1 MKLGFTW
8 MTATAGALFLGG
20 WGTTS
25 ASEGAQP
32 AAPATSAPAGPGSAA
47 CASEVLRWEYDE
59 AARILRLED
68 GRVRL
73 NCCGHRT
80 TTVERVDGN
89 LLEVTQRDEPDAG
102 GRCATEC
109 AYDLSLAVADVR
121 AEETFVR
128 LLRDVTDE
136 GGSPSLLWQGTLDL
150 SRRAGEIALDADRCA
165 AAR

>member
-8 MTATAGALFLGG
+8 MTAAAGALFLGG
-20 WGTTS
+20 WGSTS
-25 ASEGAQP
+25 TSEGAQ
-32 AAPATSAPAGPGSAA
+32 PATSAPAGPGAAA
-47 CASEVLRWEYDE
+47 CTPEVLRWAYDE
-59 AARILRLED
+59 AARVLRLDD

-80 TTVERVDGN
+80 TSVERVDGS

-109 AYDLSLAVADVR
+109 AYDLSVAVADVY
-121 AEETFVR
+121 AEETFVK

-150 SRRAGEIALDADRCA
+150 SRGAGEIALDADRCA